1 MNEIYAI
8 AVDSN
13 GTLVASASLD
23 NHVHLWS
30 SDVHGPA
37 WSLKASDRRTI
48 SIFQHSAPTTVTCVT
63 FFIDSKY
70 LLSLGLEVISENG

>member
-23 NHVHLWS
+23 KHVHLWS

-48 SIFQHSAPTTVTCVT
+48 SIFQHSAPTTCVT
-63 FFIDSKY
+63 LFIDSNY
-70 LLSLGLEVISENG
+70 LLSLGLDEVISENG